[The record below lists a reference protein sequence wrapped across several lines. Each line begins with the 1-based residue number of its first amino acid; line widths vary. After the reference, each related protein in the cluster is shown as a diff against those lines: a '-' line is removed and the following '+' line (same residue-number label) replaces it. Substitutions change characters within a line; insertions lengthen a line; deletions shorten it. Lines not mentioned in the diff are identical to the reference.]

1 MNETNVITLLNNKGM
16 KFTKAADQYSCF
28 DAIDEKHKVI
38 AEMKWRGRFYPDCL
52 LEYKK
57 YQANKEYCEKNNYQ
71 FIYCVTMPPALGTG
85 NRKTYVFE
93 PLKMRNIDWTNDRFC
108 RSTQFSGN
116 QTTINK
122 QVTYLPITQSLS
134 VIEH

>member
-1 MNETNVITLLNNKGM
+1 MNESNVINLLNNKGM
-16 KFTKAADQYSCF
+16 KFIKATDQYSCF
-28 DAIDEKHKVI
+28 DAIDEEHKVI

-57 YQANKEYCEKNNYQ
+57 YQANKEYCKKNNYQ
-71 FIYCVTMPPALGTG
+71 FIYCVTMPTTRG

-93 PLKMRNIDWTNDRFC
+93 PLKMCNIDWTCDRFC

-116 QTTINK
+116 QTINK